1 MTKKPHGCQPFFLKK
16 IKCSKVIYILFFLV
30 DYLGM
35 SVSADGFFNL
45 RGKVAMVTGGGHGLG
60 LDIASALA
68 SAGCDVIITSR
79 IFEKAEAVA
88 GGLRSQYGG
97 QVLALGLDQRDPAH
111 VAECFSGVASWV
123 RKAAHPKGRL
133 DILVNNA
140 GGGASSGPTNFF
152 ERRAEDIEEMISV
165 NLTGMIFCCQQAAR
179 IMAGQR
185 SGKIINI
192 SSVAALVG
200 RGRQLYHD
208 TGLAEQAVDYAAA
221 KAGVLGLTRDLAAV
235 LAPYNAQVNAISP
248 GGFEKNQPPAFIA
261 GYSALTMLGR
271 MGQLGSDIKGVAL
284 FLASSASDYV
294 TGQNLVVDGGFSAV
308 K

>member
-1 MTKKPHGCQPFFLKK
+1 MSERAGG
-16 IKCSKVIYILFFLV
+16 LF
-30 DYLGM
+30 D
-35 SVSADGFFNL
+35 L
-45 RGKVAMVTGGGHGLG
+45 RGKLAMVSGGGHGLG

-68 SAGCDVIITSR
+68 GAGCDVVMTSR
-79 IFEKAEAVA
+79 FLEKAGEVA
-88 GGLRSQYGG
+88 AELRSRHGVRTLG
-97 QVLALGLDQRDPAH
+97 LALDQRDPVR
-111 VAECFSGVASWV
+111 VAECFSEVAAWV
-123 RKAAHPKGRL
+123 RETGQGRL

-179 IMAGQR
+179 IMAGQG

-221 KAGVLGLTRDLAAV
+221 KSGVLGLTRDLAAV
-235 LAPYNAQVNAISP
+235 LAPHNVQVNAISP

-261 GYSALTMLGR
+261 GYSALTMQGR
-271 MGQLGSDIKGVAL
+271 MGQLGSDIQGAAL
-284 FLASSASDYV
+284 FLASAASDYV